1 MDLKKPTKIIK
12 PTLTTYKKLIGQ
24 LFYIYI
30 ETIVNDISKEL
41 NLTVELKGK
50 LLDHIITESDTLFKY
65 KILNNKYTLLK
76 K

>member
-1 MDLKKPTKIIK
+1 MDVKKPTKIIK

>member
-41 NLTVELKGK
+41 NLNAELKGK
-50 LLDHIITESDTLFKY
+50 LLNHIITESDTLFKY
-65 KILNNKYTLLK
+65 KIFNNKYTLLK

>member
-1 MDLKKPTKIIK
+1 MDVKKPTKIIK

-41 NLTVELKGK
+41 NLTAELKSK
-50 LLDHIITESDTLFKY
+50 LLDHIITKSDTLFKY

-76 K
+76 S

>member
-1 MDLKKPTKIIK
+1 MDVKKPTKIIK

-41 NLTVELKGK
+41 NLTAKLKGK
-50 LLDHIITESDTLFKY
+50 LLDHIMTESDTLFKY

-76 K
+76 S